1 MRINHFSEKPENV
14 NPIQP
19 PCPLQNLY
27 RACMVFPADW
37 VHIRNMRH
45 LLNDLDRL
53 QKEKADLEEEVRQ
66 LRAAIQLYTVV
77 ARKLAAEATV
87 TRPFP
92 VAA

>member
-1 MRINHFSEKPENV
+1 MRINHFSEKRGNV

-19 PCPLQNLY
+19 PCLLQNLY
-27 RACMVFPADW
+27 LACMAFPSDW
-37 VHIRNMRH
+37 VHIRNMRD

-77 ARKLAAEATV
+77 ARKLAADATAH
-87 TRPFP
+87 PLP
-92 VAA
+92 LAA